1 MGSSALAVLS
11 AARRSSAPWA
21 AAALLGLGAVT
32 VITAPSCGNDAVGVD
47 ACRRIERA
55 RCEAAAVCP
64 EWIGSGDA
72 EERVNTCVEFYWDQC
87 LHGIEGGAGGGQA
100 AAEPTTAQ
108 VDACVAAVGEARA
121 CASAKVA
128 SMAECSAASLAG
140 GIDPAISPC
149 VVITAR
155 AEALEACA
163 FVAPNGGGAGI
174 GSGGSGSA
182 GSGGSGS
189 AGSGGSGSAG
199 SGGSG
204 GDSAGNDGS
213 DGAGN
218 GGSGGGSAGSGGFGG
233 GSAGNGGSGG
243 GSAGSGGSGGP

>member
-11 AARRSSAPWA
+11 AARRSSVPWA

-32 VITAPSCGNDAVGVD
+32 LITAPSCGNDAVGVD
-47 ACRRIERA
+47 ACRRIEQA

-64 EWIGSGDA
+64 EWIGSGDV

-87 LHGIEGGAGGGQA
+87 LHGFENGAGGGQTVE
-100 AAEPTTAQ
+100 EPTTFQ

-128 SMAECSAASLAG
+128 SMAECSAAPLAAG
-140 GIDPAISPC
+140 VDRAIPPC
-149 VVITAR
+149 KVITAQ

-163 FVAPNGGGAGI
+163 FVAAPNSGGAG
-174 GSGGSGSA
+174 SGS
-182 GSGGSGS
+182 SGN
-189 AGSGGSGSAG
+189 AG

-204 GDSAGNDGS
+204 G
-213 DGAGN
+213 GN
-218 GGSGGGSAGSGGFGG
+218 GGSGGGNG
-233 GSAGNGGSGG
+233 GSDGGNGGSGG
-243 GSAGSGGSGGP
+243 L

>member
-21 AAALLGLGAVT
+21 AAALLGLGVVT
-32 VITAPSCGNDAVGVD
+32 LITAPSCGNDAVGVD
-47 ACRRIERA
+47 ACRRIEQA

-64 EWIGSGDA
+64 AWVGSGNAD
-72 EERVNTCVEFYWDQC
+72 ERVKTCVEFYWDQC
-87 LHGIEGGAGGGQA
+87 LHGIENDGTGGGHA

-128 SMAECSAASLAG
+128 SMAECSAAPLAEG
-140 GIDPAISPC
+140 VDRSISPC
-149 VVITAR
+149 EVITAQ

-163 FVAPNGGGAGI
+163 FVAAPNGEGSGSGAA
-174 GSGGSGSA
+174 GSGGNSAA
-182 GSGGSGS
+182 GSGGSGAAGS
-189 AGSGGSGSAG
+189 SGSGAAGSGGSGAAG

-204 GDSAGNDGS
+204 AAGSG
-213 DGAGN
+213 GN
-218 GGSGGGSAGSGGFGG
+218 GGSGGGT
-233 GSAGNGGSGG
+233 
-243 GSAGSGGSGGP
+243 GSGGSGGSGGGTGSGGSGEP

>member
-1 MGSSALAVLS
+1 MGFSALAVLS

-32 VITAPSCGNDAVGVD
+32 LITAPSCGNDAVGVD
-47 ACRRIERA
+47 ACRRIEQA

-87 LHGIEGGAGGGQA
+87 LHGFESGAGGGQTV
-100 AAEPTTAQ
+100 AEPTTLQ

-128 SMAECSAASLAG
+128 SMAECSAAPLAAG
-140 GIDPAISPC
+140 VDRAITPC
-149 VVITAR
+149 KVITAQ

-163 FVAPNGGGAGI
+163 FVAAPNSGGAG
-174 GSGGSGSA
+174 SGSSGNA
-182 GSGGSGS
+182 GSGGSGGGS
-189 AGSGGSGSAG
+189 AGNGGGSDGSGGGSGGSGGSSAG

-204 GDSAGNDGS
+204 G
-213 DGAGN
+213 GN
-218 GGSGGGSAGSGGFGG
+218 GGSGG
-233 GSAGNGGSGG
+233 
-243 GSAGSGGSGGP
+243 SGGS

>member
-11 AARRSSAPWA
+11 AARRSSALWA

-32 VITAPSCGNDAVGVD
+32 LITAPSCGNDAVGVD
-47 ACRRIERA
+47 ACRRIEQA

-87 LHGIEGGAGGGQA
+87 LHGFENGAGGGQTVA
-100 AAEPTTAQ
+100 DPTTVE

-128 SMAECSAASLAG
+128 SMAECSAAPLAAG
-140 GIDPAISPC
+140 VDRAITPC
-149 VVITAR
+149 EVITAQ

-163 FVAPNGGGAGI
+163 FVAPNGGGAG
-174 GSGGSGSA
+174 SGSSGNA
-182 GSGGSGS
+182 GSGGSGGSS
-189 AGSGGSGSAG
+189 AGNGGGSDVSGGASAG

-204 GDSAGNDGS
+204 GASAGS
-213 DGAGN
+213 
-218 GGSGGGSAGSGGFGG
+218 GGSGGGNAGSGGSGG
-233 GSAGNGGSGG
+233 GSAGNGGSD
-243 GSAGSGGSGGP
+243 GP

>member
-21 AAALLGLGAVT
+21 AAALLGLGVT
-32 VITAPSCGNDAVGVD
+32 IITAPSCGNDAVGVD
-47 ACRRIERA
+47 ACRRIEQA

-87 LHGIEGGAGGGQA
+87 LHGFENGAGGGQTV
-100 AAEPTTAQ
+100 AEPTTVE

-128 SMAECSAASLAG
+128 SMAECSAAPLAAG
-140 GIDPAISPC
+140 VDRAITPC
-149 VVITAR
+149 KVITAL

-163 FVAPNGGGAGI
+163 FVAPNGGGAG
-174 GSGGSGSA
+174 SGS
-182 GSGGSGS
+182 SGN
-189 AGSGGSGSAG
+189 AG

-204 GDSAGNDGS
+204 GSS
-213 DGAGN
+213 AGN
-218 GGSGGGSAGSGGFGG
+218 GGGSDVSGGGSGG

-243 GSAGSGGSGGP
+243 P

>member
-1 MGSSALAVLS
+1 MGSSALTVLS

-32 VITAPSCGNDAVGVD
+32 LITAPSCGNDAVGVD
-47 ACRRIERA
+47 ACRRIEQA

-64 EWIGSGDA
+64 EWIGSGDV

-87 LHGIEGGAGGGQA
+87 LHGFENGAGGGQTVE
-100 AAEPTTAQ
+100 EPTTFQ

-128 SMAECSAASLAG
+128 SMVECSAAPLAAG
-140 GIDPAISPC
+140 VDRAITPC
-149 VVITAR
+149 KVITAQ

-163 FVAPNGGGAGI
+163 FVAAPN
-174 GSGGSGSA
+174 
-182 GSGGSGS
+182 
-189 AGSGGSGSAG
+189 

-204 GDSAGNDGS
+204 GGSSANAGSGGNAGS
-213 DGAGN
+213 SGSGGGSTGS
-218 GGSGGGSAGSGGFGG
+218 GGSGGGSASSGGNA
-233 GSAGNGGSGG
+233 GSGGSGG
-243 GSAGSGGSGGP
+243 GSAGSGGSGGGSAGSGGSGGESAGSGGSGGP

>member
-32 VITAPSCGNDAVGVD
+32 LITAPSCGNDGVGVD
-47 ACRRIERA
+47 ACRRIEQA

-64 EWIGSGDA
+64 EWIGSGDV

-87 LHGIEGGAGGGQA
+87 LHGFETGVGGGQTV
-100 AAEPTTAQ
+100 AEPTTFQ

-128 SMAECSAASLAG
+128 SMAECSAAPLAAG
-140 GIDPAISPC
+140 VDGAITPC
-149 VVITAR
+149 KVITAQ

-163 FVAPNGGGAGI
+163 FVAAPNGGGAGSGSSGNA
-174 GSGGSGSA
+174 GSGGSGNAGSGGSGNA

-189 AGSGGSGSAG
+189 GGSGGGSDISG

-204 GDSAGNDGS
+204 GGS
-213 DGAGN
+213 DI
-218 GGSGGGSAGSGGFGG
+218 S
-233 GSAGNGGSGG
+233 
-243 GSAGSGGSGGP
+243 GSGGSGGP

>member
-87 LHGIEGGAGGGQA
+87 LHGIESGAGGGPA

-128 SMAECSAASLAG
+128 SMAECSAAPLAE
-140 GIDPAISPC
+140 GIDRAISPC
-149 VVITAR
+149 VVITAQ

-163 FVAPNGGGAGI
+163 FVAAPNGGGAGI

-204 GDSAGNDGS
+204 GDSAGNGGS

-218 GGSGGGSAGSGGFGG
+218 GGSGGSGG
-233 GSAGNGGSGG
+233 GSAGGGGNGGSGG
-243 GSAGSGGSGGP
+243 P